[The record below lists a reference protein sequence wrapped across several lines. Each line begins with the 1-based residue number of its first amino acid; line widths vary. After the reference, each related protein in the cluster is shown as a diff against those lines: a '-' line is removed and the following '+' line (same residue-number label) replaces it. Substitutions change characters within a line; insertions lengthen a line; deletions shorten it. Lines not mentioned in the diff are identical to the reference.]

1 MVNRLALLSALVLCS
16 CTQEGIEDETP
27 LPVLDENYFRCEVQP
42 ILTASCAFMA
52 CHGNDE
58 RPLEIYA
65 AKRYRLGISWVDYTL
80 PITDEELAANFKLVR
95 GFVQPLNLLADK
107 PLDTR
112 AGGLFHRGKDLFG
125 NVDVYSSE
133 DNIGYQKLKAFA
145 AGETADADCT
155 PTLEVGL

>member
-1 MVNRLALLSALVLCS
+1 MVKRVSICVALLICS
-16 CTQEGIEDETP
+16 CAQDGIEEVQP
-27 LPVLDENYFRCEVQP
+27 LPALDENYFRCEVQP
-42 ILTASCAFMA
+42 VLAANCAFMA

-65 AKRYRLGISWVDYTL
+65 AKRYRLGITWDDYEL
-80 PITDEELAANFKLVR
+80 PLTEEELAANFRRVR
-95 GFVQPLNLLADK
+95 GFVQPQNLLADK

-125 NVDVYSSE
+125 NVDVFSSE
-133 DNIGYQKLKAFA
+133 DNVGYQKLSAFA
-145 AGETADADCT
+145 AGASADADCT